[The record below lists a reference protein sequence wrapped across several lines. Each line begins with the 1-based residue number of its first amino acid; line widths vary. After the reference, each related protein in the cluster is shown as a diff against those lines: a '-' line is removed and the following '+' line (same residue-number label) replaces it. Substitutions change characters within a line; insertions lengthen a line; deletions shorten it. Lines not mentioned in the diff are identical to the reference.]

1 MNNKA
6 QPLKA
11 PVPLEAFHAID
22 DFDCGDEALNTYLR
36 KFARIIDLLPTNRN
50 DKSPNIVHAGVWRFV
65 IGKEKV
71 NNNQN
76 SSARTYVTARNER
89 VVGYYT
95 LTPGAVTKQEAPQR
109 VGKGLADHP
118 LPVIVLARLAVDK
131 SEQGTGLGKGLLK
144 DALLR
149 IVGAADIIGGR
160 AVLVHAKN
168 SQAKSFYEHFGFE
181 PSPIDQFHLYLL
193 LKDIKKTLGM

>member
-36 KFARIIDLLPTNRN
+36 KFARI
-50 DKSPNIVHAGVWRFV
+50 
-65 IGKEKV
+65 
-71 NNNQN
+71 NNQN